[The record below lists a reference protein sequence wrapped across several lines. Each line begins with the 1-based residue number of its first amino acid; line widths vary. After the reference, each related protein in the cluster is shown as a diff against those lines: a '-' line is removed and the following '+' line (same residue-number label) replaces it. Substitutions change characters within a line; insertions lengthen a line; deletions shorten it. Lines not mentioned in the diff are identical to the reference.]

1 MLRALAL
8 LLGALGARSVDCL
21 LTARARGAITK
32 ASLRDSKM
40 TRIEYAPGMS
50 HELLVEALVLSKVPE
65 LKERI
70 EGATNR
76 LKKKEFLNV
85 LKYLVEKSQIDHIWS
100 SACDAPPQLHSR
112 VGPGQQPLQ
121 GLQVPA
127 GQASPLRR
135 HRRARVRQVDGR
147 VHRRGGQVP
156 LARLGA

>member
-1 MLRALAL
+1 MREAW
-8 LLGALGARSVDCL
+8 RSAPVVKHWID
-21 LTARARGAITK
+21 A
-32 ASLRDSKM
+32 ASR
-40 TRIEYAPGMS
+40 PGHAAYHAGM
-50 HELLVEALVLSKVPE
+50 EALVLSKVPE